1 MLVDVTPRGMSAI
14 EPIAQ
19 IVAQVNGRAGESL
32 PRRLAQG
39 IWEFR
44 SWNPEYEIVEK
55 LEDNYSFE
63 GPDYPK
69 DATEEQRGDLLRAW
83 FAEDNAKRDARYALY
98 LEKYGIEV
106 VGEYED
112 DLPPVAE
119 GVRRQVGINDH
130 YGVCD
135 SPEQLLEHLPHLAED
150 PEAYM
155 VAMVEIRRDRQ
166 SDRGGWRW
174 HKWGPYIG
182 TQNPQHEYL
191 YDEKHI
197 DSVFTYHVYRV
208 VMSADE
214 VLTRAGYRLIDQGN
228 TFLVV
233 YGKGQESHRLGAW
246 DRQTAIAQCYAH
258 NANLA
263 EVRKTQELEEAGYT
277 FDSTLDPAHIIVAFD
292 GVEIGTAVSRQAAL
306 NKAHFHNRA
315 RKKVQA
321 DG

>member
-1 MLVDVTPRGMSAI
+1 MLIDVTPRGKAAMD
-14 EPIAQ
+14 PIAK
-19 IVAQVNGRAGESL
+19 IVAEVNGRADEGL

-39 IWEFR
+39 IWLFG

-55 LEDNYSFE
+55 LKDNYSFE

-69 DATEEQRGDLLRAW
+69 DATEEERGDLLRAW
-83 FAEDNAKRDARYALY
+83 FAEDSAKRDARYARY
-98 LEKYGIEV
+98 LERYGIEV

-166 SDRGGWRW
+166 SDWGGWRW

-197 DSVFTYHVYRV
+197 DVVYTYHIYRIT
-208 VMSADE
+208 MEADE
-214 VLTRAGYRLIDQGN
+214 VLARAGYMLIDQGDG
-228 TFLVV
+228 TVLVV
-233 YGKGQESHRLGAW
+233 RGSARLGIW
-246 DRQTAIAQCYAH
+246 DRQTAITQCYADS
-258 NANLA
+258 A
-263 EVRKTQELEEAGYT
+263 ERAQAHQTQELEAAGYS
-277 FDSTLDPAHIIVAFD
+277 FEPAADSADINVKLH
-292 GVEIGTAVSRQAAL
+292 GELIGTGGYRQAAL

-315 RKKVQA
+315 RQKSAKA
-321 DG
+321 AAE